1 MTAAAM
7 HGTDGRRTMI
17 GHVDLDRRRASG
29 SALLSAMLILALMT
43 VLAVGSLRT
52 VMRDRQVAGF
62 QKRARTALYAAEAGV
77 ARANAVIRST
87 PPPASGGIGALV
99 SYAPAF
105 PDSAT
110 PQVLGSGAYQ
120 PRFYADN
127 GHPGI
132 RYMGAGKKCWDG
144 NPAGLMSDDIGGGNP
159 IWRDV
164 LWDVRVKGESSDG
177 TDKVVQALVTSCHP
191 FNP

>member
-1 MTAAAM
+1 MAETRN
-7 HGTDGRRTMI
+7 HTHRSKG
-17 GHVDLDRRRASG
+17 G
-29 SALLSAMLILALMT
+29 SALLSSMLILALMT

-77 ARANAVIRST
+77 ARANALLRRS
-87 PPPASGGIGALV
+87 PPGSSGGIGALIAYTPV
-99 SYAPAF
+99 F
-105 PDSAT
+105 PDPAT
-110 PQVLGSGAYQ
+110 PQVLGSGPTQA
-120 PRFYADN
+120 RFYADN

-132 RYMGAGKKCWDG
+132 QYLGSGLKCWEGD
-144 NPAGLMSDDIGGGNP
+144 AGAAMSDDIGGGNP

-164 LWDVRVKGESSDG
+164 LWDVRVKGESNDG
-177 TDKVVQALVTSCHP
+177 TDRVVQALVTSCHP

>member
-1 MTAAAM
+1 MTRAASQTNEPM
-7 HGTDGRRTMI
+7 RRC
-17 GHVDLDRRRASG
+17 GESG

-43 VLAVGSLRT
+43 VLAVGSLQT

-77 ARANAVIRST
+77 ARANAVLRSS
-87 PPPASGGIGALV
+87 PPSPSAGIGGLTA
-99 SYAPAF
+99 YAPSF
-105 PDSAT
+105 PDAGT
-110 PQVLGSGAYQ
+110 PQLLGTGPSQ
-120 PRFYADN
+120 PRFHADN

-132 RYMGAGKKCWDG
+132 QYMGAGRKCWDG

-159 IWRDV
+159 IWRDA
-164 LWDVRVKGESSDG
+164 LWDVRVKGQSSDG
-177 TDKVVQALVTSCHP
+177 TEKVVQALVTSHP

>member
-1 MTAAAM
+1 MKPDDTRN
-7 HGTDGRRTMI
+7 HRRS
-17 GHVDLDRRRASG
+17 VG

-77 ARANAVIRST
+77 ARASALLRST
-87 PPPASGGIGALV
+87 PPSSSGGIGALV
-99 SYAPAF
+99 AYAPAF
-105 PDSAT
+105 PDSGS
-110 PQVLGSGAYQ
+110 PQLLGSGPRQ

-132 RYMGAGKKCWDG
+132 RYMGAGRKCWEG
-144 NPAGLMSDDIGGGNP
+144 ESAGLMSEDLGGGNP

-164 LWDVRVKGESSDG
+164 LWDVRVKGETTDG

>member
-1 MTAAAM
+1 MPAN
-7 HGTDGRRTMI
+7 DRY
-17 GHVDLDRRRASG
+17 DDRRITG

-77 ARANAVIRST
+77 ARANAILRAS
-87 PPPASGGIGALV
+87 PPSSSAGIGALTA
-99 SYAPAF
+99 YAPVF

-110 PQVLGSGAYQ
+110 PQVLGAGPYAPQ
-120 PRFYADN
+120 FYADN

-132 RYMGAGKKCWDG
+132 KFMSAGKKCWEG
-144 NPAGLMSDDIGGGNP
+144 NPAGMMSDDLGGGNP

>member
-1 MTAAAM
+1 MNHDAKT
-7 HGTDGRRTMI
+7 GRRRI
-17 GHVDLDRRRASG
+17 DG
-29 SALLSAMLILALMT
+29 SALLSAMMILALMT

-77 ARANAVIRST
+77 ARANALLRSS
-87 PPPASGGIGALV
+87 PPGSDAGIGGLIAY
-99 SYAPAF
+99 SPAF

-110 PQVLGSGAYQ
+110 PQVLGSGPTQ
-120 PRFYADN
+120 VRFYADV

-132 RYMGAGKKCWDG
+132 QYLGSGQKCWDG
-144 NPAGLMSDDIGGGNP
+144 DASAVMSDEIGGGNP

-164 LWDVRVKGESSDG
+164 LWDVRVMGESNDG
-177 TDKVVQALVTSCHP
+177 TDRVVQALVTSCHP